1 MFLGYTVVAIGIFG
15 MLIFMFNRELLI
27 KPETFRIILIS
38 SLITLVLAYI
48 LPQFDAFQNTPV
60 NVFKLPIITLLFY
73 RIARGLFKKAFNR
86 EPKDTFWMMHRE
98 KGIWQDTV
106 FNVLFFFT
114 CTIIMGLLVTNKF
127 WQKSPFPKLV
137 ALRNNSD

>member
-15 MLIFMFNRELLI
+15 MLIFMFNRELFI
-27 KPETFRIILIS
+27 KPKTFRIFLIS

-48 LPQFDAFQNTPV
+48 LPQFEAFQNTPV

-86 EPKDTFWMMHRE
+86 EPKDTFWMSIGKKESGKIQFSMCYFSLHV
-98 KGIWQDTV
+98 Q
-106 FNVLFFFT
+106 
-114 CTIIMGLLVTNKF
+114 LLWDF
-127 WQKSPFPKLV
+127 W
-137 ALRNNSD
+137 